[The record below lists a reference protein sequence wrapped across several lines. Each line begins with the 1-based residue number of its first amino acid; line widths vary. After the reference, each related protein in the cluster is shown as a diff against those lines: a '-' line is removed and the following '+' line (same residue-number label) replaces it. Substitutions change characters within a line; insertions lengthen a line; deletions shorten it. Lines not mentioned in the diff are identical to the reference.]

1 MIPEEGDTTTT
12 GAWHHH
18 GFRGLGR
25 ARMEDVGDRLPVL
38 IVDDQAPFRAAMK
51 AVLKRATEFEL
62 VGEAANGTEAVSLE
76 QELSPALVLM
86 DINMPEMNGI
96 EATRTM
102 VSRHP
107 DVIVILC
114 STYDANDL
122 PPEVATSGARA
133 YLNKEHLATDT
144 LRQLWERRDTRE
156 FVSV

>member
-1 MIPEEGDTTTT
+1 
-12 GAWHHH
+12 
-18 GFRGLGR
+18 
-25 ARMEDVGDRLPVL
+25 VGDRLPVL

-62 VGEAANGTEAVSLE
+62 VGEAANGSEAVSLAE
-76 QELSPALVLM
+76 ELSPALVLM

-96 EATRTM
+96 EATRSM
-102 VSRHP
+102 VSRDP
-107 DVIVILC
+107 DVVVILC
-114 STYDANDL
+114 STYDASDL

-144 LRQLWERRDTRE
+144 LRRLWDRRNTQD